1 MRRTVALAG
10 VLAARGRAA
19 VASAAPCAAVTAHPI
34 RDARHSRFAVSI
46 LRGGSLRDMSSMP
59 RASAHDFKLP
69 LVGASPPP
77 AAVLRMPFSEMG
89 LLTGGCIGVQAAARK
104 VSVTT
109 RARSFSSRTWRL
121 SEAPRPVTSLVR
133 CSGRHALHSS
143 HSTYRTLSSR
153 APRRGVLTLSLCPVS
168 PPLQP

>member
-1 MRRTVALAG
+1 MAG

-77 AAVLRMPFSEMG
+77 AAVLRMPFSEMIADRG
-89 LLTGGCIGVQAAARK
+89 LHWCAGGGEKSLGDYKGK
-104 VSVTT
+104 VVLIENV
-109 RARSFSSRTWRL
+109 A
-121 SEAPRPVTSLVR
+121 SL
-133 CSGRHALHSS
+133 
-143 HSTYRTLSSR
+143 
-153 APRRGVLTLSLCPVS
+153 
-168 PPLQP
+168 